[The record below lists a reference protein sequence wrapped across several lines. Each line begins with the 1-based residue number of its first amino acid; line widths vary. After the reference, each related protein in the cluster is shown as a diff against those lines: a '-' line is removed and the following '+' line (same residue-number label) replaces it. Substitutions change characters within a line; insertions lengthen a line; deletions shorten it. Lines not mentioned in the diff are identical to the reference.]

1 MHRAPIV
8 GQNLGLWCT
17 ARLPTILGHHR
28 HRSRPGDGL
37 ATVNDG
43 RYGKCMEDAPRRTA
57 DGSSDGAPGR
67 LATKAK
73 ALLQVAL
80 RRRIVR
86 ALLLFHDRN
95 GSILADAITYRAL
108 FSVFAGVL
116 LGFSVAALWL
126 SGNETAW
133 NAIISAVDAALPGL
147 IAQDGKD
154 GIIDPNSIHA
164 PAGLSIAGIIS
175 LGGLIWSALGAIRS
189 LRIAMRTMAGT
200 LDDEVASWRVILRNL
215 SLALMIGVAFLGSA
229 ALTFAGRSLVRGFA
243 GAIGLPEDSRGVYW
257 AVRVVSLLVVFALNL
272 VLIAAAFRVLSG
284 VRAPARS
291 LWGGAAIGAAALLVL
306 QELSGLF
313 VRGAT
318 ANPLLASFA
327 SLLALLIWL
336 TLSAQVVLVTS
347 AIIVTDAQERT
358 DGGAERSARTVAE
371 LRLRRARQDSYA
383 SARALRNAQQ
393 AVAEE
398 RHTPSGH

>member
-1 MHRAPIV
+1 
-8 GQNLGLWCT
+8 
-17 ARLPTILGHHR
+17 
-28 HRSRPGDGL
+28 
-37 ATVNDG
+37 
-43 RYGKCMEDAPRRTA
+43 MEDARRRDA
-57 DGSSDGAPGR
+57 DSSPGP
-67 LATKAK
+67 LAQKAAAVLK
-73 ALLQVAL
+73 VAL

-86 ALLLFHDRN
+86 ALLLFSDRN

-147 IAQDGKD
+147 IAQDGND

-164 PAGLSIAGIIS
+164 PAGLSIAGVIS

-200 LDDEVASWRVILRNL
+200 LYDEVAGWRVILRNL

-229 ALTFAGRSLVRGFA
+229 VLTFAGRSLVRGIA

-257 AVRVVSLLVVFALNL
+257 AVRIFSLLVVFALNAVL
-272 VLIAAAFRVLSG
+272 VAASFRVLSG

-336 TLSAQVVLVTS
+336 NLSAQVVLIAT
-347 AIIVTDAQERT
+347 AIIVTDAQERE
-358 DGGAERSARTVAE
+358 DGGVERASETLAQ
-371 LRLRRARQDSYA
+371 LRLRRAEQDSLT
-383 SARALRNAQQ
+383 STRALRDAQQ

-398 RHTPSGH
+398 RRPD

>member
-17 ARLPTILGHHR
+17 ARLPTILGHR
-28 HRSRPGDGL
+28 RRASRPGDGIP
-37 ATVNDG
+37 AVGDG
-43 RYGKCMEDAPRRTA
+43 GYGKGMEHASRRTA
-57 DGSSDGAPGR
+57 DGAPGR
-67 LATKAK
+67 LATKAT

-243 GAIGLPEDSRGVYW
+243 GVIGLPEDSRGVYW

-336 TLSAQVVLVTS
+336 NLSAQVVLVTS

-383 SARALRNAQQ
+383 STRALRNAQQ